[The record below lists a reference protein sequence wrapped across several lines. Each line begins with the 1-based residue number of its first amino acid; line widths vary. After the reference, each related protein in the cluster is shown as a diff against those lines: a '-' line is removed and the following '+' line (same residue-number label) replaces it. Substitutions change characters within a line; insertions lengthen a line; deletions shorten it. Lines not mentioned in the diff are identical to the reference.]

1 MIVECKKCETKF
13 RFDEAVISGEGA
25 WVRCSVCKN
34 IFFQDNPI
42 KEKKAEIPP
51 ADPTAGASPAAHDGA
66 GGQMPNDRSS
76 SRSEDSPH
84 PAAERFPGAGDR
96 EPAAFGGEPVVV
108 MEERRAAGVDA
119 APSESRGMEPPGMP
133 FAAAGE
139 ESVPEDGEGETWPE
153 EDRKGSGFRRAAL
166 YLIVLVLVIGGLYLW
181 LFSPWG
187 GQGLSRSFD
196 REALTEW
203 ASSLPLVD
211 KIAGTSHRQKDFSVG
226 QVRIQD
232 LKQRVVKNMLLG
244 DLRVVEGTALNQ
256 SPFVI
261 SKVQVRGRMYDA
273 AGAALGDRVSS
284 CGNVLTDEELASLTE
299 DDMQK
304 VLSLPQGRNTS
315 NEQLAENARI
325 PFMIVFANVPPGMA
339 KITAL
344 PVGAERLLP

>member
-1 MIVECKKCETKF
+1 MIVQCRKCETKF

-42 KEKKAEIPP
+42 KGEKTEDFP
-51 ADPTAGASPAAHDGA
+51 ANPSASASPAPHGGA
-66 GGQMPNDRSS
+66 GGRMPDDRSS
-76 SRSEDSPH
+76 LRTEDSPQQ
-84 PAAERFPGAGDR
+84 AAERFNSVADKK
-96 EPAAFGGEPVVV
+96 PAVPEGEPVVV
-108 MEERRAAGVDA
+108 MEDRRAAQVDA
-119 APSESRGMEPPGMP
+119 TPSESRGTEPPGM
-133 FAAAGE
+133 A
-139 ESVPEDGEGETWPE
+139 SVAEEGESLSE
-153 EDRKGSGFRRAAL
+153 DEEAELFLDEDRKGSGFRRTAL
-166 YLIVLVLVIGGLYLW
+166 YLIVLVLIIGGFWLW
-181 LFSPWG
+181 LFSPLS
-187 GQGLSRSFD
+187 GQGLSLSFD
-196 REALTEW
+196 REALTGW

-211 KIAGTSHRQKDFSVG
+211 KIVGTSHKPKDFSVG
-226 QVRIQD
+226 QVKIED

-261 SKVQVRGRMYDA
+261 SKIRVRGRMYDA
-273 AGAALGDRVSS
+273 AGGVLGDRISS

-344 PVGAERLLP
+344 PVEAERLLP